1 MGDGLVVYFDGT
13 SSRRRLVTLAFK
25 DRLEVD
31 EDQNTLAVWSYAD
44 IRRVDGP
51 PGTLRLSCLT
61 EPALARLEVR
71 DATLAAEL
79 VPRCAQLDETIFPG
93 GRASARSSAGRLSRW
108 LRSSQSSCMACRS
121 RPIVL
126 RPWCRNRLSY
136 NSGSLPKHSSRRCST
151 ERYARKPQGRRRS

>member
-79 VPRCAQLDETIFPG
+79 VPRCAQLDDNIPG
-93 GRASARSSAGRLSRW
+93 RQGVGAIVGWSIVAVASIIAVIVYGVPLAADHLTP
-108 LRSSQSSCMACRS
+108 LVPQS
-121 RPIVL
+121 L
-126 RPWCRNRLSY
+126 
-136 NSGSLPKHSSRRCST
+136 
-151 ERYARKPQGRRRS
+151 E